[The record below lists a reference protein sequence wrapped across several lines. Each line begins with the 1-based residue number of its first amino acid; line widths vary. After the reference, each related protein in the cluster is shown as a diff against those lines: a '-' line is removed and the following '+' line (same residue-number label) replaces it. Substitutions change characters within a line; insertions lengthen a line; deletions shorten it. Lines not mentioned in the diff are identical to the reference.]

1 MSRSF
6 SPQCQRPLEVASRAV
21 AVARPFIPSSGAY
34 MNRLTTI
41 ARNFV
46 KDEDGAAL
54 LEYGMLV
61 LLIAVLCIVAIK
73 TVGSKINN
81 GFQSVNSSLP

>member
-1 MSRSF
+1 
-6 SPQCQRPLEVASRAV
+6 
-21 AVARPFIPSSGAY
+21 
-34 MNRLTTI
+34 MNRLTAI

-46 KDEDGAAL
+46 KDEEGAAL

-73 TVGSKINN
+73 TIGSKVSN
-81 GFQSVNSSLP
+81 GFNSVNTALP

>member
-1 MSRSF
+1 
-6 SPQCQRPLEVASRAV
+6 
-21 AVARPFIPSSGAY
+21 

-81 GFQSVNSSLP
+81 GFQSVNASLP

>member
-1 MSRSF
+1 
-6 SPQCQRPLEVASRAV
+6 
-21 AVARPFIPSSGAY
+21 
-34 MNRLTTI
+34 MNRLTAI

-46 KDEDGAAL
+46 REEEGAAL

-73 TVGSKINN
+73 TIGSKISN
-81 GFQSVNSSLP
+81 GFNSVNASLP

>member
-1 MSRSF
+1 
-6 SPQCQRPLEVASRAV
+6 
-21 AVARPFIPSSGAY
+21 
-34 MNRLTTI
+34 MNRLTAI

-46 KDEDGAAL
+46 KEEEGAAL

-73 TVGSKINN
+73 TIGSKISN
-81 GFQSVNSSLP
+81 GFNTVSTNLP

>member
-1 MSRSF
+1 MK
-6 SPQCQRPLEVASRAV
+6 
-21 AVARPFIPSSGAY
+21 
-34 MNRLTTI
+34 RLATI

-46 KDEDGAAL
+46 REDEGAAL

-73 TVGSKINN
+73 SIGSKVSN
-81 GFQSVNSSLP
+81 GFNNVNTNLP

>member
-1 MSRSF
+1 MK
-6 SPQCQRPLEVASRAV
+6 
-21 AVARPFIPSSGAY
+21 
-34 MNRLTTI
+34 RLATI

-46 KDEDGAAL
+46 REDEGAAL

-73 TVGSKINN
+73 SIGTKVSN
-81 GFQSVNSSLP
+81 GFQAINSNLP

>member
-1 MSRSF
+1 
-6 SPQCQRPLEVASRAV
+6 
-21 AVARPFIPSSGAY
+21 
-34 MNRLTTI
+34 MNRLKTI

-61 LLIAVLCIVAIK
+61 LLIAVLCIVAVKAI
-73 TVGSKINN
+73 GSKVSN
-81 GFQSVNSSLP
+81 GFNNVNSLLP

>member
-1 MSRSF
+1 
-6 SPQCQRPLEVASRAV
+6 
-21 AVARPFIPSSGAY
+21 
-34 MNRLTTI
+34 MNRLSTI

-46 KDEDGAAL
+46 KEEDGAAL

-73 TVGSKINN
+73 TIGSKISN
-81 GFQSVNSSLP
+81 GFNSVNASLP

>member
-1 MSRSF
+1 MKSLKSIARSF
-6 SPQCQRPLEVASRAV
+6 
-21 AVARPFIPSSGAY
+21 
-34 MNRLTTI
+34 M
-41 ARNFV
+41 

-73 TVGSKINN
+73 SIGSKVSN
-81 GFQSVNSSLP
+81 GFNSVNGNLP

>member
-1 MSRSF
+1 
-6 SPQCQRPLEVASRAV
+6 
-21 AVARPFIPSSGAY
+21 
-34 MNRLTTI
+34 MNRLTAI

-81 GFQSVNSSLP
+81 GFNSVNSALP